1 MFIRLLMLLLLAA
14 NIGVASWLV
23 LARPPQAAPP
33 ALTDPGVPSIVL
45 LSERDRDAAPAA
57 AARATS
63 APMEDGVSR
72 MPEVCTSLGAFDT
85 QADLRSA
92 MNALTPSVERIQF
105 RESSRTQ
112 SYGFVVFMPAQ
123 PSRDA
128 ALELA
133 RQLSGRGVRDYYVVS
148 SGDQQNTI
156 SLGLFRDRGNAVRRQ
171 AELTGMGFAADIAE
185 RTEARPE
192 YFLDYVQRQDRPV
205 DWRALVPDT
214 RDLTARRIPCF

>member
-23 LARPPQAAPP
+23 LARPPPAPPP
-33 ALTDPGVPSIVL
+33 ALTDPGVSPIVL
-45 LSERDRDAAPAA
+45 VSERERAAAPTRATRA
-57 AARATS
+57 PSSRSVEPVARAL
-63 APMEDGVSR
+63 
-72 MPEVCTSLGAFDT
+72 EVCTSLGAFDT
-85 QADLRSA
+85 QADLRGA
-92 MNALTPSVERIQF
+92 MNALIPAVERIQF

-123 PSRDA
+123 ASRDA

-133 RQLSGRGVRDYYVVS
+133 RQLSARGVRDYYVVS

-171 AELTGMGFAADIAE
+171 AELSAMGFAADIAE

-192 YFLDYVQRQDRPV
+192 YHLDYAQRQDRPV
-205 DWRALVPDT
+205 EWRALVPGT
-214 RDLTARRIPCF
+214 RDLKARRIRCF